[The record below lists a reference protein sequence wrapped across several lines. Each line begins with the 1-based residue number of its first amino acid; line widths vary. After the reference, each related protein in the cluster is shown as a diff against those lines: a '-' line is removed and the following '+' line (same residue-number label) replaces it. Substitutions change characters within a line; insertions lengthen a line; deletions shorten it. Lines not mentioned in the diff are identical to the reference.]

1 MDLPAYLAK
10 MVKSF
15 LEIIVFVLL
24 LSHIGM
30 DIVVLPV
37 QLIKSG
43 HLLRTLVVAKEANTG
58 MDSFVFLVQVQGHG
72 ILL

>member
-43 HLLRTLVVAKEANTG
+43 HLLPTLVVVKEANTG
-58 MDSFVFLVQVQGHG
+58 MDSFVFHVQVQGHG